1 MDCLHIIKM
10 AKARQ
15 LGMKRYF
22 TGLPCPK
29 GHISERMVSTRA
41 CVECKRQCDKEWHY
55 LNPEK
60 SRAKRKARS
69 GFDSSKNYCQA
80 RATAKKQ
87 ANIYWNNYSVRKRLI
102 AVYDAK
108 RQMQKASDIKLHV
121 DHIIPIKGS
130 NVCGLHVP
138 WNLQVIT
145 ASDNCSRKNSIKY
158 VPAHVDSECLMV
170 GQSALPWN
178 LKESP
183 NA

>member
-29 GHISERMVSTRA
+29 GHISERMVSTRS
-41 CVECKRQCDKEWHY
+41 CIECKRQCDKDWHH

-60 SRAKRKARS
+60 SKLKRKMQS
-69 GFDSSKNYCQA
+69 TSESSKNYHMA
-80 RATAKKQ
+80 RASAKKK
-87 ANIYWNNYSVRKRLI
+87 ANIYWDNYSIRQRLI
-102 AVYDAK
+102 AIYDAK
-108 RQMQKASDIKLHV
+108 RQMQKSSDIKLHV
-121 DHIIPIKGS
+121 DHIIPIKGN

-145 ASDNCSRKNSIKY
+145 ASDNCSHKNLIKS
-158 VPAHVDSECLMV
+158 VPAHVDSACLMV

-178 LKESP
+178 LKESH